1 MVHWKHG
8 RTVYGQRFNLWFFWS
23 KVAFQW
29 SWNFHI
35 TLDVEDN
42 VTHFLQHIFIVFH
55 FYVKSNSFIKIIEKK
70 LTKFENIQYLQ
81 SLNAEVGVSNEND
94 KMDGYPWYNRN
105 VVDMMSD
112 DSCLLQWAWMPIL
125 KQVWFKVLPMLLK
138 KYYCNMEH
146 PQAWKFASPRL
157 NDLLRA
163 SIYFWNIVLLQIIMK
178 SNKTCTL
185 PILKRLKNLL
195 VEVEFR
201 GGGWRHDVDPQW
213 LLFLREALWGLLRNK
228 VLKLTIWLINVG

>member
-55 FYVKSNSFIKIIEKK
+55 FYVKSNSFIKILEKK

-138 KYYCNMEH
+138 K
-146 PQAWKFASPRL
+146 
-157 NDLLRA
+157 
-163 SIYFWNIVLLQIIMK
+163 ILLQHGTPTSMK
-178 SNKTCTL
+178 ICIATS
-185 PILKRLKNLL
+185 
-195 VEVEFR
+195 
-201 GGGWRHDVDPQW
+201 QW
-213 LLFLREALWGLLRNK
+213 PSTGFNLFLEHCSPSNHNEIKQDLHP
-228 VLKLTIWLINVG
+228 TYS